1 MKIISE
7 KNIINEKKIT
17 NNKENNNYGIADT
30 VCQII
35 INKIISKAIGQSNNN
50 VIYSKLNKHC
60 FNYMLNF
67 IDSFLSTDFIFY
79 ENNNQNQNKKI
90 FYSTI
95 PQNILN
101 TWVEIEEPD
110 TPELDR
116 YHSINIKIVKDSE
129 ITKNNENTTD
139 NLVSKEK
146 QEKALITK
154 NIMRSGNKLNTLK
167 ENLEFDYH
175 LNIKNMD
182 IETKIVEEN
191 ENKINEKSKKKINEF
206 NLESERG
213 RKSIKNLVIDLPCY
227 DLPKEVYENKYIIM
241 NSNEENNLLRFE
253 REKDNIN
260 KEQQKLLE
268 KIKNKKDYEK
278 KLKSK
283 LNKEFDSKKITFDS
297 NGKII
302 NLNIPNI
309 DSFPNDFNISKQT
322 ITELKMGNITP
333 YSFGKEIQ
341 EKISDKNLKLNKQN
355 SANII
360 FLDNKNLKNNIK
372 ENFINKDIFKDAKFE
387 KKMSHKIN
395 VISKFKVLK
404 PSYSLKSINQK
415 KPKITIEYNPILE
428 EDKKT
433 NPKIKIPPSGPNF
446 DKIVP
451 EIGVVIQND
460 NKIQVKKGG
469 FEFYN
474 KYNKPSIKEFSQ
486 LVEQTLKLNNQ
497 LITKSITTEN
507 IDNNKKLSK
516 KNINTEQSDYN
527 GYNPEFIENNNP
539 LIQNAVEHISNIKID
554 NKYNNKSLIKNKSH
568 IVYNSINNNKYKVFK
583 SFDDKLNLKNK
594 QLINSI
600 KLSNK
605 NMIPNLYHFLTTQ
618 DNNNEEK
625 EENKNKNIFK
635 TLKKRSF
642 SNLYGFTKEINNNN
656 NLYYL
661 IPLQRG
667 IYNSINNNDLPKIFK
682 KKNNK
687 QLNLLGED
695 FIDIFNTN
703 ILKNNNWGNNVF
715 SEKNLGEVK
724 NIFRKSTKINKL
736 NKYKEIIGNRKRVPH
751 IMNSIKY
758 ENK

>member
-1 MKIISE
+1 
-7 KNIINEKKIT
+7 
-17 NNKENNNYGIADT
+17 
-30 VCQII
+30 
-35 INKIISKAIGQSNNN
+35 
-50 VIYSKLNKHC
+50 
-60 FNYMLNF
+60 
-67 IDSFLSTDFIFY
+67 
-79 ENNNQNQNKKI
+79 
-90 FYSTI
+90 
-95 PQNILN
+95 
-101 TWVEIEEPD
+101 
-110 TPELDR
+110 
-116 YHSINIKIVKDSE
+116 
-129 ITKNNENTTD
+129 
-139 NLVSKEK
+139 
-146 QEKALITK
+146 
-154 NIMRSGNKLNTLK
+154 
-167 ENLEFDYH
+167 
-175 LNIKNMD
+175 
-182 IETKIVEEN
+182 
-191 ENKINEKSKKKINEF
+191 
-206 NLESERG
+206 
-213 RKSIKNLVIDLPCY
+213 
-227 DLPKEVYENKYIIM
+227 M

-486 LVEQTLKLNNQ
+486 LVE
-497 LITKSITTEN
+497 
-507 IDNNKKLSK
+507 
-516 KNINTEQSDYN
+516 
-527 GYNPEFIENNNP
+527 
-539 LIQNAVEHISNIKID
+539 
-554 NKYNNKSLIKNKSH
+554 
-568 IVYNSINNNKYKVFK
+568 
-583 SFDDKLNLKNK
+583 
-594 QLINSI
+594 
-600 KLSNK
+600 
-605 NMIPNLYHFLTTQ
+605 
-618 DNNNEEK
+618 
-625 EENKNKNIFK
+625 
-635 TLKKRSF
+635 
-642 SNLYGFTKEINNNN
+642 
-656 NLYYL
+656 
-661 IPLQRG
+661 
-667 IYNSINNNDLPKIFK
+667 
-682 KKNNK
+682 
-687 QLNLLGED
+687 
-695 FIDIFNTN
+695 
-703 ILKNNNWGNNVF
+703 
-715 SEKNLGEVK
+715 
-724 NIFRKSTKINKL
+724 
-736 NKYKEIIGNRKRVPH
+736 
-751 IMNSIKY
+751 
-758 ENK
+758 

>member
-1 MKIISE
+1 
-7 KNIINEKKIT
+7 
-17 NNKENNNYGIADT
+17 
-30 VCQII
+30 
-35 INKIISKAIGQSNNN
+35 
-50 VIYSKLNKHC
+50 
-60 FNYMLNF
+60 
-67 IDSFLSTDFIFY
+67 
-79 ENNNQNQNKKI
+79 
-90 FYSTI
+90 
-95 PQNILN
+95 
-101 TWVEIEEPD
+101 
-110 TPELDR
+110 
-116 YHSINIKIVKDSE
+116 
-129 ITKNNENTTD
+129 
-139 NLVSKEK
+139 
-146 QEKALITK
+146 
-154 NIMRSGNKLNTLK
+154 
-167 ENLEFDYH
+167 
-175 LNIKNMD
+175 
-182 IETKIVEEN
+182 
-191 ENKINEKSKKKINEF
+191 
-206 NLESERG
+206 
-213 RKSIKNLVIDLPCY
+213 
-227 DLPKEVYENKYIIM
+227 M

-497 LITKSITTEN
+497 LITSPITTEN
-507 IDNNKKLSK
+507 IDNNIKLSK
-516 KNINTEQSDYN
+516 KNMNTEQSDYN

-539 LIQNAVEHISNIKID
+539 LIKNAVEQLSNIKND
-554 NKYNNKSLIKNKSH
+554 NRYNNKSLIKNKSH

-583 SFDDKLNLKNK
+583 
-594 QLINSI
+594 
-600 KLSNK
+600 
-605 NMIPNLYHFLTTQ
+605 
-618 DNNNEEK
+618 
-625 EENKNKNIFK
+625 
-635 TLKKRSF
+635 
-642 SNLYGFTKEINNNN
+642 
-656 NLYYL
+656 
-661 IPLQRG
+661 
-667 IYNSINNNDLPKIFK
+667 
-682 KKNNK
+682 
-687 QLNLLGED
+687 
-695 FIDIFNTN
+695 
-703 ILKNNNWGNNVF
+703 
-715 SEKNLGEVK
+715 
-724 NIFRKSTKINKL
+724 
-736 NKYKEIIGNRKRVPH
+736 
-751 IMNSIKY
+751 
-758 ENK
+758 